1 MPGGEKV
8 ESSESPVAPEP
19 SEMTGPEITPVT
31 PKRKL
36 PKVAI
41 VLIIVALV
49 VVAGLGAVL
58 FVYLGS
64 GSILVTSNNQ
74 FVPAGSST
82 SFIATVNP
90 PAFVSSTGIQ
100 WNFGD
105 GQKQTTTASNVDHT
119 YANPGSYYVL
129 AAASLSNGKT
139 TDNSQG
145 LFPVQVGAPP
155 APANPNP
162 FGVSNSLGVLAFNK
176 TRSSSGAP
184 FLPTGGSIFLV
195 GGVAQPPTL
204 KYPHLVN
211 AATNQWTNYSWAV
224 TVITLDFGD
233 GSATVSNGTANVPQP
248 VDNEPTIKTS
258 HTYATGGLFVAAL
271 TVTTGNF
278 SKTQTNG
285 VPASPP
291 SVATGQTQT
300 TTVGMTVAVGAYHSL
315 TYSGNVVKPGIITN
329 MEAVSGGYTTLDPA
343 LDYESTGFEVVSN
356 VYETLVAYNGTS
368 TSDFVPVIAD
378 QVPTVANGLVSSNFM
393 NYTYHIRPGMKFSN
407 GDAITA
413 WDAKYSI
420 TRTMLFNS
428 GSPFPNGWI
437 ISQFFIPGQLI
448 AGFSAAQTYSLV
460 NNAITVNNATQTVV
474 FHLKYPAPPLL
485 FNQVI
490 ADPFGA
496 GIVDHLWLES
506 TGPKILW
513 SPAGFLDYENYSF
526 LQNYVPAWRNGA
538 VGSGPFMIDY
548 VANPDA
554 VVLKPN
560 PLFQALPGVPAATV
574 SKVVLQ
580 YVADPATR
588 ELSLESGQAD
598 IAGIPSSHFDVAR
611 RLQGLGL
618 IRIQFNPTLNMFWW
632 NFNLEIYQSAVG
644 STTNPYGNQVPPD
657 FFVDLNMRKAFAY
670 AYNYRQYL
678 DQIVGNKKFNATFGT
693 PFNGIIPQG
702 MVGYED
708 LSAMNIFDMVQARS
722 FYNSTAWVRSHGGPA
737 TAGFTIAIN
746 VESADTVNR
755 AAAAAWAQN
764 IQQLG
769 PGINVLIKPISFE
782 EMITDSVP
790 HANPM
795 GIYFLG
801 WLADYPFPTDYTF
814 PMLMPADSPVASP
827 TPNGGTYPN
836 ANGYNIQYLAANPN
850 GVNQVADSRNIRNWI
865 NDTLNPPNATNLNQ
879 VVIDSQKAQ
888 RAFANLWYYVPA
900 FQQYTFFT
908 FRTWITGM
916 EKELNP
922 TLGGTDLLYDLI
934 TKPSTTTISAASAA
948 GPAASLVTGFNAVA
962 SAAPFS
968 KAVVPQIAGRIADR
982 GQHG

>member
-1 MPGGEKV
+1 
-8 ESSESPVAPEP
+8 
-19 SEMTGPEITPVT
+19 
-31 PKRKL
+31 
-36 PKVAI
+36 
-41 VLIIVALV
+41 
-49 VVAGLGAVL
+49 
-58 FVYLGS
+58 
-64 GSILVTSNNQ
+64 
-74 FVPAGSST
+74 
-82 SFIATVNP
+82 
-90 PAFVSSTGIQ
+90 
-100 WNFGD
+100 
-105 GQKQTTTASNVDHT
+105 
-119 YANPGSYYVL
+119 
-129 AAASLSNGKT
+129 
-139 TDNSQG
+139 
-145 LFPVQVGAPP
+145 
-155 APANPNP
+155 
-162 FGVSNSLGVLAFNK
+162 
-176 TRSSSGAP
+176 
-184 FLPTGGSIFLV
+184 
-195 GGVAQPPTL
+195 
-204 KYPHLVN
+204 
-211 AATNQWTNYSWAV
+211 
-224 TVITLDFGD
+224 
-233 GSATVSNGTANVPQP
+233 
-248 VDNEPTIKTS
+248 
-258 HTYATGGLFVAAL
+258 
-271 TVTTGNF
+271 
-278 SKTQTNG
+278 
-285 VPASPP
+285 
-291 SVATGQTQT
+291 
-300 TTVGMTVAVGAYHSL
+300 MTVAVGAYRPL
-315 TYSGNVVKPGIITN
+315 TYSGNVIKPGIITN
-329 MEAVSGGYTTLDPA
+329 MEAVTGGYTTLDPA
-343 LDYESTGFEVVSN
+343 LDYESTGFEVVAN

-368 TSDFVPVIAD
+368 TSDFVPVISD
-378 QVPTVANGLVSSNFM
+378 QVPTVANGLVSPDFM

-407 GDAITA
+407 GDPITA
-413 WDAKYSI
+413 WDVKYSI

-460 NNAITVNNATQTVV
+460 NDAITVNNATQTVV

-506 TGPKILW
+506 TGPKIRW
-513 SPAGFLDYENYSF
+513 TPAGFLDYENYSF

-560 PLFQALPGVPAATV
+560 PMFQALPGVPAATV

-722 FYNSTAWVRSHGGPA
+722 YYNQTAWVRAHGGPA

-769 PGINVLIKPISFE
+769 AGINVLIKPISFE

-814 PMLMPADSPVASP
+814 PMLMPADSPVTSP

-850 GVNQVADSRNIRNWI
+850 GANQVADSRNIRNWI

-879 VVIDSQKAQ
+879 VILDSQKAQ

-900 FQQYTFFT
+900 FQQYTFIT

-922 TLGGTDLLYDLI
+922 TLGGADILYDLL
-934 TKPSTTTISAASAA
+934 TKPSTTTISAASTD
-948 GPAASLVTGFNAVA
+948 GPAVSSGGGFSVVA
-962 SAAPFS
+962 SAAPYS

-982 GQHG
+982 GQRA